1 MSTPLPAPLDN
12 RAIARVLLE
21 IADLLELKGENPF
34 KIRAYRN
41 GADVVA
47 HAAEAAAGLD
57 EAGLRG
63 WPGIGKDLA
72 VRIRD
77 IASTGTCE
85 IRQELLKV
93 FPETLLEVLRL
104 QGVGPK
110 TVALLYHELHIKSLD
125 DLSQAARAGRIRG
138 VRGMGAKKEEL
149 ILKAIEERQR
159 HAGRHLLAR
168 ATDIADA
175 LVAYLSTHAPA
186 ATIVTVGSVR
196 RGSETS
202 GDLDLLATGAGPELA
217 AAFVAYPTVERVL
230 GHGPTKASVLL
241 RGGYQADLRIVLPG
255 QRGAALQYFTGS
267 KAHNIALRD
276 RALERGWKLNEYG
289 LFDAGEQAIAGDTE
303 DGIYEALGLAWIPPE
318 LRENRG
324 EIEAA
329 GAGTLPRLIALP
341 DLRGDVHM
349 HTTESDGR
357 ETLETMVAAARAR
370 GLQYIAITDHTQ
382 SLAMTNGM
390 DEARTFAAADR
401 IRAYSTTLKG
411 FTVLAGVECDILAD
425 GRLDLADDCL
435 VALDV
440 VVASVHSALQQD
452 EAEMTA
458 RLIRA
463 IEHPAVDI
471 IGHLTGR
478 MLLRREPS
486 RVKVEKVIDAAAANG
501 VALEINSQPYRLDIS
516 DSHARLAR
524 DRGVKITINS
534 DAHEVDAL
542 GFTRWGV
549 LTARRAWL
557 DPGDVLNTLPV
568 AQFRRALR
576 RNRSKPV

>member
-1 MSTPLPAPLDN
+1 MSAPLPAPLDN
-12 RAIARVLLE
+12 RAVARVLQE

-47 HAAEAAAGLD
+47 HATEAASGLD
-57 EAGLRG
+57 DAGLRA
-63 WPGIGKDLA
+63 WSGIGKDLA
-72 VRIRD
+72 TRIRD
-77 IASTGTCE
+77 IAATGTCE
-85 IRQELLKV
+85 IRQELLKE

-110 TVALLYHELHIKSLD
+110 TVALLYKELHIKSLE
-125 DLSQAARAGRIRG
+125 DLSQAAKAGRIRG
-138 VRGMGAKKEEL
+138 IKGMGAKKEEL
-149 ILKAIEERQR
+149 ILKAIDERQR

-168 ATDIADA
+168 ATDVADA
-175 LVAYLSTHAPA
+175 LVAYLASHAPA

-196 RGSETS
+196 RGAETS
-202 GDLDLLATGAGPELA
+202 GDLDLLATGADATLA
-217 AAFVAYPTVERVL
+217 DAFVTYPTVERVL

-241 RGGYQADLRIVLPG
+241 RGGYQADLRIVLQD

-289 LFDAGEQAIAGDTE
+289 LFDAKDQRLAGATE
-303 DGIYEALGLAWIPPE
+303 EGIYQALGLTWISPE

-324 EIEAA
+324 EIDAA
-329 GAGTLPRLIALP
+329 AAAALP
-341 DLRGDVHM
+341 DLITQADLKGDVHM

-357 ETLETMVAAARAR
+357 ESLATMVAAAQAR
-370 GLQYIAITDHTQ
+370 GLQYIAITEHTQ
-382 SLAMTNGM
+382 SLAMTNGL
-390 DEARTFAAADR
+390 DEARTYAVAER
-401 IRAYSTTLKG
+401 IRAYSATLKG
-411 FTVLAGVECDILAD
+411 FTVLAGIECDILAD
-425 GRLDLADDCL
+425 GRLDLDDDCL
-435 VALDV
+435 AALDI

-458 RLIRA
+458 RVIKA
-463 IEHPAVDI
+463 IEHPSVDI

-478 MLLRREPS
+478 MLLRRDPS
-486 RVKVEKVIDAAAANG
+486 RVNVDKVIDAAAANG
-501 VALEINSQPYRLDIS
+501 VALEINSQPYRLDIA

-524 DRGVKITINS
+524 DRGVKIAINS

-542 GFTRWGV
+542 AFTRWGV

-557 DPGDVLNTLPV
+557 GKDDVINTLPL
-568 AQFRRALR
+568 AQFRKALR
-576 RNRSKPV
+576 RNRS